1 MENKEAPPSIENQYN
16 NQIIEKDEEIPDK
29 NEIIIEQSNQVTN
42 EKKDIKIE
50 KPTEDTPNKNEIII
64 DNTNNPPL
72 NKNEIKIEEQG
83 NDIFTQFMK
92 SYPEKLF
99 TKFEFDFF
107 GDTFEPDCSYLKDG
121 LRYYIYFNIKKL
133 RNKLER
139 KWSEILEKYPKTISD
154 LKQPLEEYMSN
165 PEGTAFIEKS
175 NFFQNI
181 YIKIIFMFGEE
192 IFNKEARERAK
203 AIAYLLSQINCREKK
218 ELLRED
224 FEVAKINSR
233 TLKIDF
239 EQFSLY
245 EIIYKDI
252 KEIKVR
258 IDTLEDRID
267 SLNQLCEKYISMF
280 KDIDQNYSADE
291 ENKLKPYLAYQ
302 INKQLINIENG
313 DVFKDEENNKKMKS
327 LRNKLNK
334 VIILLNNEKDIDDS
348 FLLGL
353 KMNYYT
359 IVKSTKNQ
367 QDIILN
373 GVYMRQFYDKLEE
386 LFNNLWD
393 SLIKFQD
400 DNEEEIKPAEK
411 KDFIRKLRKK
421 ADNLEQLVSETEK
434 EINSL
439 NSKTLKN
446 GIKMI
451 DNLADGVN
459 NAKQKEYRKILQNG
473 ENLVDLKEQIDN
485 NKIDKNLLDKK
496 GKINTI
502 KKENIIQLI
511 IIFELI
517 EKLKFIEDK
526 RFYSDN
532 FNGIYISKKINKTKI
547 KLADMYSVSLI

>member
-16 NQIIEKDEEIPDK
+16 NQIIEKNEEIPDK
-29 NEIIIEQSNQVTN
+29 NEIIIEQSNQATK

-107 GDTFEPDCSYLKDG
+107 GDAFEPDCSYLKDG

-233 TLKIDF
+233 TLKIYF

-421 ADNLEQLVSETEK
+421 ADNLDQLVSETEK

-459 NAKQKEYRKILQNG
+459 NAKQKEYREILQSG

-526 RFYSDN
+526 RFYSDS